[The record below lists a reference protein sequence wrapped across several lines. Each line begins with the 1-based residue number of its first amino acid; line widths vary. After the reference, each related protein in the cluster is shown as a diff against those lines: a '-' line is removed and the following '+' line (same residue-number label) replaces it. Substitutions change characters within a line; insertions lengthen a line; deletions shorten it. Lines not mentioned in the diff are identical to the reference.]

1 MLNRINEIKNE
12 IKHPISGEMIPIISG
27 LASSEEQRGQA
38 GRVIS
43 ERDQQEIDYYTQL
56 YEQLRDS
63 GIDTNVVVHKLPGED
78 LKTYYEI
85 EDKIRKK
92 VYGEDE

>member
-1 MLNRINEIKNE
+1 MLNRINELKDGRFSHGFDFDDE
-12 IKHPISGEMIPIISG
+12 SSIPRRSVG
-27 LASSEEQRGQA
+27 TGQA
-38 GRVIS
+38 GRVLS

-63 GIDTNVVVHKLPGED
+63 GIDTNAVVHELPEED
-78 LKTYYEI
+78 LNTYHEI